1 MDIVEGEECNGK
13 KDFTYIF
20 TFKFIIP
27 IALAVICMSGSKGY
41 SQQQSAV
48 ASAEARVKSI
58 TIFLIDGT
66 DAGWDLAGN
75 ETIDI
80 GNVDGRGSTISGAPT
95 GNPGLNGI
103 AGIPVDAGGSPLAH
117 PDDPDCIGA
126 FYPFFSA
133 GGGHSD
139 YRHPHSAVTL
149 FLLTFNQWRIST
161 SARLLSSTP
170 NVTVDQLKWKMD
182 ETPAKGFQNYIDFTT
197 SEHIVASG
205 SASWGFFYLD
215 YGLLVEHEDE
225 PGPNV
230 WLITYT
236 LITE

>member
-1 MDIVEGEECNGK
+1 MDIGEGEECSSK
-13 KDFTYIF
+13 KDLTHIF
-20 TFKFIIP
+20 TCKFIIH
-27 IALAVICMSGSKGY
+27 IALTVICVLGSKGY
-41 SQQQSAV
+41 SQQQSAT
-48 ASAEARVKSI
+48 ASAEVKVEST
-58 TIFLIDGT
+58 TIFLIDAT
-66 DAGWDLAGN
+66 DTGWDLAGN

-80 GNVDGRGSTISGAPT
+80 GNVDGRGTAISGAPT

-103 AGIPVDAGGSPLAH
+103 AGIPVDAAGSPLPH
-117 PDDPDCIGA
+117 PNNPDCIGA

-133 GGGHSD
+133 DGGNSD
-139 YRHPHSAVTL
+139 YRHPNSAVAI

-170 NVTVDQLKWKMD
+170 NVTVNQLKWKMD

-197 SEHIVASG
+197 SEHVVASG
-205 SASWGFFYLD
+205 SGSWGFIYLD